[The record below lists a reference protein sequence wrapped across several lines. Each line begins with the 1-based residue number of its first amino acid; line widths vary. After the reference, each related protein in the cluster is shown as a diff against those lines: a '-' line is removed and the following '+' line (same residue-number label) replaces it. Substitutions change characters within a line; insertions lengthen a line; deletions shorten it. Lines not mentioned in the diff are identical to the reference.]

1 MPGHSTLLAITV
13 FTPALAGCLLLL
25 SWLQHRRVTAL
36 ALCIGR
42 SFAVVTA
49 SCSRNHVYKNSAT
62 SYMIR
67 RTRWLG
73 SRLMAMSE
81 RLADA
86 SRRQAPPLVRHG
98 HDGFIHRLWANR
110 VRINS
115 RPPARACRCRSDA
128 WCRVTQAL
136 RVRWKRARIPSGL
149 CHFRGRP
156 SGRAGIF
163 ENQPQQSYSGSF
175 ATVGRG
181 PGIEINH
188 GGGSYAFFKDQQSY

>member
-36 ALCIGR
+36 ALCIAR

-115 RPPARACRCRSDA
+115 RPPARACRCRRS
-128 WCRVTQAL
+128 V
-136 RVRWKRARIPSGL
+136 V
-149 CHFRGRP
+149 
-156 SGRAGIF
+156 
-163 ENQPQQSYSGSF
+163 
-175 ATVGRG
+175 
-181 PGIEINH
+181 
-188 GGGSYAFFKDQQSY
+188 